1 VCLFNVS
8 APTNHKTVKGGVMQF
23 TKEEIVFLV
32 QTLTQVSFKP
42 GQSNALILAETIINK
57 CTEKLQ
63 SEAQQTPKPQ

>member
-1 VCLFNVS
+1 
-8 APTNHKTVKGGVMQF
+8 MQF